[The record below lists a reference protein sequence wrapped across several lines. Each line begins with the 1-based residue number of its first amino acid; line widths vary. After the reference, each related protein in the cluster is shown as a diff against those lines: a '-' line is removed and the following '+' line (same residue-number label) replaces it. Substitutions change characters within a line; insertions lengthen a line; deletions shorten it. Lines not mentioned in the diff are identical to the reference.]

1 MKKHIGLFLVA
12 LFASAMAAQQPQTQT
27 APISALN
34 AKYANGTAPG
44 YWPTAGSGLT
54 LNLSGGTAFC
64 SGSVVTYSAGTLTMT
79 ASTTNNIYLNTASSC
94 VPAVKTTAFTSSD
107 IPVAQVVT
115 SGSAITGITDVRT
128 LFFNNATGGATT
140 TIASG
145 TSSLGTSAIAS
156 ATCATVVTT
165 TATGVASTD
174 SVIWNPNASIKA
186 VTGYVPA
193 TTGGLSIAGYPT
205 TNAVNWDVC
214 NWTSSSITPGAVT
227 LNWRVV
233 R

>member
-1 MKKHIGLFLVA
+1 MKKYVGFFLAA
-12 LFASAMAAQQPQTQT
+12 LFAPVLVAQQPQTST
-27 APISALN
+27 AQVFRVN

-79 ASTTNNIYLNTASSC
+79 ASTTNNVYLNTASSC

-115 SGSAITGITDVRT
+115 SGSAITSITDVRT
-128 LFFNNATGGATT
+128 LFINNSTGGATT
-140 TIASG
+140 TIANG
-145 TSSLGTSAIAS
+145 TSALGTSAIAS
-156 ATCATVVTT
+156 GACATVVTT
-165 TATGVASTD
+165 AATGTATTDVVPWGFNADPTST
-174 SVIWNPNASIKA
+174 
-186 VTGYVPA
+186 TGYSPTVNGML
-193 TTGGLSIAGYPT
+193 TIIAYPT
-205 TNAVNWDVC
+205 ANNVNFKVC
-214 NWTSSSITPGAVT
+214 NNTLASITPGAVT
-227 LNWRVV
+227 LNWRIV